1 MVSIYSYHKYRI
13 NPRLSALSLH
23 AKNVKKQFLDLIESM
38 EGSTSNIGD
47 SLSNVA
53 DNTTH
58 RKSESSV
65 IPVEKIV
72 KNMLFNQID
81 KDCSDEVIG
90 LAVDSIKKWKRLH
103 SHFKPVNICDKIILS
118 FQDIVDIKV
127 SSNGGYPL
135 ALRKVL
141 LFERNIDSDIETV
154 TGESSDDVGEIIS
167 LLQIKGNFMFT
178 KPSVDD
184 VKIFLNSYNISDD
197 AIGDV
202 IISPSSVQVILLTE
216 MADKIVSANVTTMNE
231 TPIVINKCA
240 FAEMNVRKSTSK
252 ALSIVEASSRVDA
265 IVSTCFN
272 LSRSKVQSLI
282 ESGDCSIDYKCVK
295 NSSCQVLQGQCVD
308 LYGYGKLVVEE
319 ISETNKGRFKIKIN
333 KFT

>member
-1 MVSIYSYHKYRI
+1 MYSYHKYRI
-13 NPRLSALSLH
+13 DPKLSAPLLH
-23 AKNVKKQFLDLIESM
+23 AKNVKKQFLDLIESI
-38 EGSTSNIGD
+38 EGGNSNIGD
-47 SLSNVA
+47 SLSNIA
-53 DNTTH
+53 DNTIQ
-58 RKSESSV
+58 RKSGSSSV

-72 KNMLFNQID
+72 KNMLFNQIE

-90 LAVDSIKKWKRLH
+90 LAVNSIKKWKRLH
-103 SHFKPVNICDKIILS
+103 SHFKPVTICDKIILS

-127 SSNGGYPL
+127 TSNGGYPL

-141 LFERNIDSDIETV
+141 LFERNIDGDIENV
-154 TGESSDDVGEIIS
+154 TDGNSDDVGEIIS

-184 VKIFLNSYNISDD
+184 IKIFLNSYNISDD

-202 IISPSSVQVILLTE
+202 IISPSSVQVIMLTE
-216 MADKIVSANVTTMNE
+216 MVDQIVSANVMTMNE
-231 TPIVINKCA
+231 TPIVINKCD
-240 FAEMNVRKSTSK
+240 FAEINVKKSTSK
-252 ALSIVEASSRVDA
+252 VLSIVEASSRVDA

-272 LSRSKVQSLI
+272 LSRNKVQSLI

-295 NSSCQVLQGQCVD
+295 SSSCQVLQGQSVN
-308 LYGYGKLVVEE
+308 LYGYGKLIVEE
-319 ISETNKGRFKIKIN
+319 ISETNKGRFKLKIN